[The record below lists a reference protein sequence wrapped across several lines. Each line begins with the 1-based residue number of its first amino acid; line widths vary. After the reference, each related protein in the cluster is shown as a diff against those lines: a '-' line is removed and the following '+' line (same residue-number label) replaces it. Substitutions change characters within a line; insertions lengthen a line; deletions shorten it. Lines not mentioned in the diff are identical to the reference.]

1 MVTGGGLPMRVLS
14 RECRKISYEALA
26 ETSKLRSYLK
36 ATLWVYGG
44 QSMIGVKVCP
54 GQIVLGGPK
63 YVWAIFEN
71 PLFKSTL
78 PQYAKLLNAFWLDSQ
93 CTGEPNTFIIRIR

>member
-44 QSMIGVKVCP
+44 QNMIGVKVCP
-54 GQIVLGGPK
+54 GQIVLGANCAWGQ
-63 YVWAIFEN
+63 N
-71 PLFKSTL
+71 M
-78 PQYAKLLNAFWLDSQ
+78 
-93 CTGEPNTFIIRIR
+93 CEPFSKANCFV